1 MSDATAGNPHSL
13 GKQLLGLTIG
23 SAILFFFGGILTVL
37 TGVFTFCD
45 AWVSGIYKKKDVKSV
60 LNISPMGWGIVMEG
74 LMLITYPVYLLN
86 RNRLKTKGQ
95 NNVFWI
101 LTIIFG
107 GLSLALAIIQIVAKL
122 QGSA

>member
-1 MSDATAGNPHSL
+1 MSDAGVGNPHSL
-13 GKQLLGLTIG
+13 GKQLLGLAIG
-23 SAILFFFGGILTVL
+23 SAIFFFLGGILTVL
-37 TGVFTFCD
+37 TGVLTFCD

-74 LMLITYPVYLLN
+74 LILITYPVYLLN
-86 RNRLKTKGQ
+86 RNRLKTKDQ

-107 GLSLALAIIQIVAKL
+107 GLTLALAVLQTVTKL
-122 QGSA
+122 RGSA